1 MTSVTSSELADG
13 GVERSKPRR
22 KRLPS
27 LSGVHLLI
35 VATGVLALV
44 ANLALLRRGEAP
56 LTRMAVTAVDLQPGR
71 SLQPDHIELVPMDV
85 PEPVESGL
93 ISEAELADYQG
104 WVVTAPMGSG
114 FLLGKANLR
123 APSTTSE
130 YRAMS
135 LPVEVEHAAGGDLLP
150 GDLVDVIR
158 VDDEEASYVA
168 TGLRVLDIPGQ
179 TDGAFGLSGS
189 FYLVLQVDD
198 RTALKLALALAN
210 AEVEVLRSTGSASVT
225 VRSVV
230 EPSLSADDRRT
241 RPASEGFTLPGSPG
255 AGDYPPLERGLLP

>member
-13 GVERSKPRR
+13 GVERSKPPRR
-22 KRLPS
+22 RFPS

-71 SLQPDHIELVPMDV
+71 SLQPHHIELVPMDV

-93 ISEAELADYQG
+93 IAEAELVDYQG

-123 APSTTSE
+123 APFTTSE
-130 YRAMS
+130 YR
-135 LPVEVEHAAGGDLLP
+135 P
-150 GDLVDVIR
+150 
-158 VDDEEASYVA
+158 
-168 TGLRVLDIPGQ
+168 
-179 TDGAFGLSGS
+179 
-189 FYLVLQVDD
+189 
-198 RTALKLALALAN
+198 
-210 AEVEVLRSTGSASVT
+210 
-225 VRSVV
+225 
-230 EPSLSADDRRT
+230 
-241 RPASEGFTLPGSPG
+241 
-255 AGDYPPLERGLLP
+255 